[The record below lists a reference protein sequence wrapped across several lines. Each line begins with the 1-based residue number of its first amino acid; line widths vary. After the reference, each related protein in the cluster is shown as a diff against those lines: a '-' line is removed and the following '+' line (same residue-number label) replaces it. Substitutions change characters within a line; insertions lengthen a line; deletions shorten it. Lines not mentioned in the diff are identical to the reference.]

1 MAVRALRWRPTLIHA
16 NDLEALPIG
25 VLVKALCAARLIYD
39 AHELWFDVYRNS
51 FPKWMYWL
59 ITGMERVMVKRAD
72 CVVTVSDGVARHMAN
87 NLNIAEPVVVRNVP
101 SQTVVA
107 SHEVRLL
114 HTAASLSA
122 DRHILLVL
130 GMVCPGRGV
139 ETLIRA
145 MPHVDQS
152 ASVVFLGDEDV
163 TVKCPDGR
171 SYLDSVEDLA
181 GQLGVRE
188 RVRFVPSVPP
198 DDVLR
203 FAICATIGLALIE
216 PTCMSYCLCLPN
228 KLFQYVQVGIPVVAS
243 DLQDMAALVCR
254 YDLGEVVPPGN
265 VAAIATAINS
275 LLRDPSKMARYRNN
289 ACRAA
294 LELNWEKEQMK
305 LVTLY
310 DGLVSRRAAEP
321 AACA

>member
-1 MAVRALRWRPTLIHA
+1 MTR
-16 NDLEALPIG
+16 
-25 VLVKALCAARLIYD
+25 
-39 AHELWFDVYRNS
+39 
-51 FPKWMYWL
+51 
-59 ITGMERVMVKRAD
+59 MERVMVQRAD
-72 CVVTVSDGVARHMAN
+72 CVVTVSEGVARHMAD

-107 SHEVRLL
+107 SVEVRLL
-114 HTAASLSA
+114 HRAASLSA
-122 DRHILLVL
+122 DTHILLVL
-130 GMVCPGRGV
+130 GMLCPGRGV

-145 MPHVDQS
+145 MPCVDQS
-152 ASVVFLGDEDV
+152 ASVVFLGNEDA

-203 FAICATIGLALIE
+203 FTICATIGLALIE

-228 KLFQYVQVGIPVVAS
+228 KLFQYVQVGIPVVVS
-243 DLQDMAALVCR
+243 DLQDMAALVRR

-265 VAAIATAINS
+265 VAAIATSINS

-294 LELNWEKEQMK
+294 LEWNWQKEQMK